1 MEKRWLGVQR
11 VARQHVCKRV
21 VKLWG
26 PKYFIQLIAVT
37 TGLQSRAYMQHHG
50 VAATA
55 SCPHL
60 PIKKDEMALLRSCY
74 RTPCD

>member
-1 MEKRWLGVQR
+1 MEKRWLAVQR
-11 VARQHVCKRV
+11 VARQRVCKRV

-55 SCPHL
+55 SYPHL
-60 PIKKDEMALLRSCY
+60 PIINDARRLC
-74 RTPCD
+74 